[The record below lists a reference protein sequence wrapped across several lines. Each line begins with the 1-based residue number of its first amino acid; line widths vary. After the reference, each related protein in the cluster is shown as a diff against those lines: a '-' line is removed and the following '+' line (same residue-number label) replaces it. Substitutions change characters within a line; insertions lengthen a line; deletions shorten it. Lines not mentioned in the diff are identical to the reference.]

1 MEGKKERKRE
11 VFYVST
17 NVWNESISGYSKL
30 VFTYLSYCS
39 NIEGESFPSMSRIAR
54 SCGISRRTVIRAI
67 DTLTEKGL
75 IVTRRRTNADRE
87 KITNLYRLNV
97 GVFEGGKPKKAKPK
111 EAPPEAEAWTADTE
125 LEELLERLNAGNY
138 YDAEFSAA
146 AEDAIRYMWTAPSM
160 RFDGRE
166 IPQAEVRQRLRE
178 LDIYCLDDLYD
189 ELGKR
194 ELEHPSAYIKACL
207 YHAPVEQRARTA
219 MHKRSA
225 ERITEWARK

>member
-1 MEGKKERKRE
+1 MNGKKDRKRT
-11 VFYVST
+11 VYYVST
-17 NVWNESISGYSKL
+17 DMWQETLDSYSKL
-30 VFTYLSYCS
+30 VFAYLSYCS
-39 NIEGESFPSMSRIAR
+39 NIDGESFPSIFRIAKSCRVSR
-54 SCGISRRTVIRAI
+54 STVKRSLEALRA
-67 DTLTEKGL
+67 KGL
-75 IVTRRRTNADRE
+75 IVSKPRRTSQNG
-87 KITNLYRLNV
+87 KTTNLYRLNV
-97 GVFEGGKPKKAKPK
+97 GVFEGGKPKKAKLK
-111 EAPPEAEAWTADTE
+111 ETTEAEAWTKDTE

-138 YDAEFSAA
+138 YDADFSAA

-194 ELEHPSAYIKACL
+194 DLEHPSAYIKACL

-225 ERITEWARK
+225 AKLTEWARK